1 MGTLFHPLGTVSVQ
15 RAARVEGSSE
25 EGLAIVS
32 AGLAGVQ
39 GAQEPCSAEA
49 KSGLDMSQWASREP
63 LGLKLPMSLTLH
75 SHGRKKS
82 PPRSQTTFCLIGA
95 TKPFIVLEV

>member
-49 KSGLDMSQWASREP
+49 KSGLDMS
-63 LGLKLPMSLTLH
+63 
-75 SHGRKKS
+75 
-82 PPRSQTTFCLIGA
+82 
-95 TKPFIVLEV
+95 